1 MCFEH
6 FCVKRLPDRQRQT
19 SFLQQL
25 LRKNRPSHHP
35 EILTAAAGL
44 IYCSNQLHKT
54 TFSFYIC
61 KLLQAISQKLNPQL
75 WQHLLYS
82 KTFYCIY
89 NFFWL
94 NCVICITEFWQRHF
108 RKYLIHLRTL
118 LLGGVVGWVEVWY
131 QWQTA
136 KLRIILIEASMI
148 HLLGK
153 IILSKNCLPNSILC
167 VVSIRC

>member
-35 EILTAAAGL
+35 EILAAAAGL

-61 KLLQAISQKLNPQL
+61 KLLQAISQNSCDNIFYIQKL
-75 WQHLLYS
+75 
-82 KTFYCIY
+82 FIVY

-108 RKYLIHLRTL
+108 RKYLIPLRTL
-118 LLGGVVGWVEVWY
+118 LLGGGG
-131 QWQTA
+131 
-136 KLRIILIEASMI
+136 LRFGIS
-148 HLLGK
+148 GK
-153 IILSKNCLPNSILC
+153 QQSYDLFSLKRRWFIFLENQS
-167 VVSIRC
+167 

>member
-61 KLLQAISQKLNPQL
+61 KLLQAISQNSCDNIFYIQKL
-75 WQHLLYS
+75 
-82 KTFYCIY
+82 FIVY
-89 NFFWL
+89 NFFGWIAL
-94 NCVICITEFWQRHF
+94 FASQSFDKGISGNTS
-108 RKYLIHLRTL
+108 YLYALYYWV
-118 LLGGVVGWVEVWY
+118 GVGCGLVSVANSKV
-131 QWQTA
+131 
-136 KLRIILIEASMI
+136 MI
-148 HLLGK
+148 YSHWSVDDSSSWK
-153 IILSKNCLPNSILC
+153 INPNF
-167 VVSIRC
+167 